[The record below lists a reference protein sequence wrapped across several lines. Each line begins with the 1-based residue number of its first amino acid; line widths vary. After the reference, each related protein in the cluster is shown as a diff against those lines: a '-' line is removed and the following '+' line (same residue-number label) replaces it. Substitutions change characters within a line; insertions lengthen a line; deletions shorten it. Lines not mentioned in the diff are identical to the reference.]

1 MTDCSPTAHP
11 KPQPPNSN
19 STDNRVTIPLPIHPS
34 LAFAP
39 RKPAA
44 AAGLS
49 HAARSLGDARG
60 ERQPLDLSRGVTN
73 RPRRRPATPSSS
85 NTRHPTGCSSCNP
98 RPVIRPFPPLT
109 RPWLGGS
116 FIYRG
121 LTLDVMTLGLTS
133 PELMT
138 TTNRAGSGHGWSG
151 HRVGLFF
158 LLFFLHRAPM
168 LRFSAGAAASTKSMD
183 ACPSPDKR
191 SRQALAWRGFVRAV
205 LRGQAL
211 ALGSAGPMS
220 GRPGGARSG

>member
-1 MTDCSPTAHP
+1 M
-11 KPQPPNSN
+11 
-19 STDNRVTIPLPIHPS
+19 HPS

-85 NTRHPTGCSSCNP
+85 NTTHPTGCSSCNP

-121 LTLDVMTLGLTS
+121 LTLDVMTLALTS
-133 PELMT
+133 PERMT
-138 TTNRAGSGHGWSG
+138 TTNRAGSGHRWSG
-151 HRVGLFF
+151 HRVALFF
-158 LLFFLHRAPM
+158 FLFFFCTELRCSGSPPTPPRQQSRSMPVQPQTNEAGRPWLGGGLPAPFSGGRPWPLALLDPCRGARAGLDPASAS
-168 LRFSAGAAASTKSMD
+168 LFSAVAARLW
-183 ACPSPDKR
+183 PSR
-191 SRQALAWRGFVRAV
+191 FW
-205 LRGQAL
+205 
-211 ALGSAGPMS
+211 
-220 GRPGGARSG
+220 